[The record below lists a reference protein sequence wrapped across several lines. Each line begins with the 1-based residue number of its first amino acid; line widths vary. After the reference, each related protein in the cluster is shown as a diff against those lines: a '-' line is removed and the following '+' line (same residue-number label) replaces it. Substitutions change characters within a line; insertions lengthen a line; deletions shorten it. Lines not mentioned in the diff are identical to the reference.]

1 MDAYESSGRPPDST
15 LSSDISSNLPLE
27 GGLVNDKEI
36 FIKNTFSKDPG
47 LGCELLFKRYYSVL
61 CSHSVRY
68 VYSKSIAEDIVAE
81 VFTSFWEKRSFE
93 NIQSSYR
100 AYLFSMVRNRSLNYL
115 KKEFGKGPMVLTDA
129 EIAFAA
135 NEDPA
140 QILQADELNKL
151 IEKTIQSLPAKCQL
165 VFLMSRLEGKKNPV
179 ISGELNISVK
189 AIEAHITKALD
200 LLRRTLHQDYISIL
214 VLFFIIIGMI

>member
-1 MDAYESSGRPPDST
+1 MDAYEPSGRPPDST
-15 LSSDISSNLPLE
+15 LSSDISSNLSLE

-81 VFTSFWEKRSFE
+81 VFTSFWEKKAFE

-100 AYLFSMVRNRSLNYL
+100 AYLFSMVRNSSLNYL
-115 KKEFGKGPMVLTDA
+115 
-129 EIAFAA
+129 
-135 NEDPA
+135 
-140 QILQADELNKL
+140 
-151 IEKTIQSLPAKCQL
+151 
-165 VFLMSRLEGKKNPV
+165 
-179 ISGELNISVK
+179 
-189 AIEAHITKALD
+189 
-200 LLRRTLHQDYISIL
+200 
-214 VLFFIIIGMI
+214 

>member
-1 MDAYESSGRPPDST
+1 MDAYESSGRSPDST

-47 LGCELLFKRYYSVL
+47 LGCELLFKRYYGVL

-115 KKEFGKGPMVLTDA
+115 KKEFGKAPMAVTDA
-129 EIAFAA
+129 EMDFAA
-135 NEDPA
+135 IEDPA

-200 LLRRTLHQDYISIL
+200 RLRRTLQQDYISIL
-214 VLFFIIIGMI
+214 VLYFIAVGMI